1 MLDFDFSVEHVLM
14 FMIVIFLLYH
24 LVNSC
29 GYCNNSQNKEN
40 FSISSQNKHNKDR
53 RQRLE
58 NEITELENEITEL
71 KNTELKNKKT
81 SEYIWDNNKEGC
93 KIWSDPK
100 SCIKN
105 DNYCVDLSSRYC
117 PLNRNSKPA
126 FNEDNCES
134 SGDYVWCGKKKSID
148 IPCTDIDDC
157 SGNGT
162 ASGFRDN
169 CNCSCNSGYTGSKCE
184 TKSINIPCTDI
195 DDCSGN
201 GTAKGFKDNCN
212 CSCNPGYTG
221 SKCEIKDENI
231 CNDEKLFINKGINCD
246 DVSSDNPPDMVWLNN
261 QKWYN
266 KCIPGQKDNKIN
278 YVRTVHYRNS
288 YDFNPISNL
297 FITKDSSSYWSPP
310 KYSREWVE
318 FLLRNNIKVTIGI
331 TVLSIDNEIWETKW
345 QLNQLVDD
353 IKRWNLEPE
362 KINKNIV
369 CINIGNEPNHQDTWK
384 NVLLGLEYAQNLK
397 KAEPLLKDIP
407 ISFVENWYELF
418 DNYGFEDHSYPMID
432 YKFHKHALKS
442 FELIDTLS
450 LNIYPYY
457 ACVSGHFS
465 PTRYKCNP
473 YNIFDFILYNSS
485 GNIDKNY
492 QLYSPIYSLIVMK
505 YHIKELMKNNQKIK
519 IDLDKTIISETGW
532 PYDETD
538 DTSSF
543 MKDMTNK
550 EIYKRVYDDI
560 ISFNKEKI
568 SMNIDGKLY
577 EYKSPNIIHYFTI
590 NNATDYDKKTDKV
603 IQQHFGANVL
613 LSDSDKKL
621 LDNNKNLIEKI
632 NKLSRGNHGINTEIY
647 NNKSLQDQLK
657 NTNKALKCF
666 QDNIMDL
673 QNKKDISKPNAY
685 TLISNTID
693 KLSMC
698 PQVNYSDADDINSSV
713 CNIKNLNATGNINTI
728 TNRIYNYEYDTL
740 DDIYKRKTGQTD
752 DDSNLQY
759 IKNKY
764 NNIKEYY
771 YEPDMSTKNEYLC
784 NELNIES
791 ELNTCNRVDDICYT
805 TNPNKINS
813 IISDGKNSKIY
824 KGICKFKSDT
834 CSMNK
839 DESKC
844 NIQDNCNWNIDN
856 NTCNQIKNQCKGN
869 EIKTECDS
877 IKIDYICNNSYINN
891 GNFNQCEFKQ
901 NKCVKS
907 DTCISNKNFIDTKKY
922 ILLKTDN
929 IYRISEKNKNFNVFK
944 PFNLNY
950 ETSKIILTNSLL
962 ISKDKEFL
970 SEHVD
975 DIIIE
980 KSKTHIKMNIN
991 NILMGIS
998 KIFNMNGKNIISLL
1012 SIPKYIWIIYYDHQN
1027 KVDKCSETSLDV
1039 CDNSYK
1045 LNSVNSEYDTNE
1057 VINADGDYIYNC
1069 LVNDNKCIPN
1079 NKNINMY
1086 NYNICPSYTNFATN
1100 DGTNC
1105 NLDEENCNSG
1115 YTKINEDNY
1124 TCKWDKNKCLVNKNI
1139 DGKCNDLNNPM
1150 IKKYG
1155 DLFCD
1160 INN

>member
-1 MLDFDFSVEHVLM
+1 MKVLYW
-14 FMIVIFLLYH
+14 VIILFIIFIIL
-24 LVNSC
+24 C
-29 GYCNNSQNKEN
+29 YCNNFQIKEN
-40 FSISSQNKHNKDR
+40 FSISFTKDNKDKR
-53 RQRLE
+53 HKLE
-58 NEITELENEITEL
+58 NEITELENEIT
-71 KNTELKNKKT
+71 KLKNKKK
-81 SEYIWDNNKEGC
+81 SEYIWDNNKEEC
-93 KIWSDPK
+93 KKWSDPI
-100 SCIKN
+100 SCIN
-105 DNYCVDLSSRYC
+105 NNNYCVDMSSRYC
-117 PLNRNSKPA
+117 PLNRNSEPA
-126 FNEDNCES
+126 FNENNCES
-134 SGDYVWCGKKKSID
+134 SGNYVWCGKKKSID

-162 ASGFRDN
+162 A
-169 CNCSCNSGYTGSKCE
+169 T
-184 TKSINIPCTDI
+184 
-195 DDCSGN
+195 
-201 GTAKGFKDNCN
+201 GFKDNCN

-288 YDFNPISNL
+288 YDFNPVSNL
-297 FITKDSSSYWSPP
+297 FLNKDSSSYWSPP

-369 CINIGNEPNHQDTWK
+369 CINIGNEPNHQDTWE
-384 NVLLGLEYAQNLK
+384 NVLRGLEYAQNLK
-397 KAEPLLKDIP
+397 KTEPLLKDIP
-407 ISFVENWYELF
+407 ISYVENWYELF
-418 DNYGFEDHSYPMID
+418 DKYGWEDHSYPMID

-442 FELIDTLS
+442 FELIDALS
-450 LNIYPYY
+450 INVYPYY
-457 ACVSGHFS
+457 SCISGHYS
-465 PTRYKCNP
+465 PSKYKCNRD
-473 YNIFDFILYNSS
+473 NIFDHILYNSS
-485 GNIDKNY
+485 GIIDKNY
-492 QLYSPIYSLIVMK
+492 QLYSPIYGLIVMK
-505 YHIKELMKNNQKIK
+505 YHIKELMKNNPKIT
-519 IDLDKTIISETGW
+519 IDLDKTIITETGW
-532 PYDETD
+532 PYSEIED
-538 DTSSF
+538 SLSF

-560 ISFNKEKI
+560 ISFNKEEM
-568 SMNIDGKLY
+568 SMNIDGVQ
-577 EYKSPNIIHYFTI
+577 YKYKTPYVIHFFTI
-590 NNATDYDKKTDKV
+590 NDASDYDKQKDKV
-603 IQQHFGANVL
+603 IHQHFGANVL

-632 NKLSRGNHGINTEIY
+632 NKVSRGSDGINTEIY
-647 NNKSLQDQLK
+647 NNKSLQDQLR

-666 QDNIMDL
+666 QDNIIDL
-673 QNKKDISKPNAY
+673 QNNKDINKPNAY

-713 CNIKNLNATGNINTI
+713 CNIKNLDATGNINTI

-740 DDIYKRKTGQTD
+740 DDTYKRKTGQTD
-752 DDSNLQY
+752 YKSNLKF
-759 IKNKY
+759 INNKF
-764 NNIKEYY
+764 NNIKSYY
-771 YEPDMSTKNEYLC
+771 SEDSMSTKNEYLC

-791 ELNTCNRVDDICYT
+791 ELNTCNKVDDICYT

-844 NIQDNCNWNIDN
+844 NNQDNCKWNADN

-869 EIKTECDS
+869 EIKTNCDS

-891 GNFNQCEFKQ
+891 ENFNQCEWKN
-901 NKCVKS
+901 NKCEKS
-907 DTCISNKNFIDTKKY
+907 DTCISNKNFIDTNKY
-922 ILLKTDN
+922 ILLKNDN
-929 IYRISEKNKNFNVFK
+929 IYRISEKNKNLDVFK
-944 PFNLNY
+944 PFKLNY
-950 ETSKIILTNSLL
+950 KKSKIILKNSLL
-962 ISKDKEFL
+962 ISKEDFI
-970 SEHVD
+970 SEYID
-975 DIIIE
+975 DIFIE
-980 KSKTHIKMNIN
+980 NSKTHIKMDIN
-991 NILMGIS
+991 NIIVDNS
-998 KIFNMNGKNIISLL
+998 RIFNMIGVNILSSKEKNSKEPLV
-1012 SIPKYIWIIYYDHQN
+1012 IPKHIWIIYYDPQN
-1027 KVDKCSETSLDV
+1027 KVEKCSEASLDK
-1039 CDNSYK
+1039 CNFSYK
-1045 LNSVNSEYDTNE
+1045 LNSINSEYDKKE
-1057 VINADGDYIYNC
+1057 IINADGNYMYSC
-1069 LVNDNKCIPN
+1069 LLDDNICIPN

-1086 NYNICPSYTNFATN
+1086 KYNICPSYTNFATN
-1100 DGTNC
+1100 DGIYC
-1105 NLDEENCNSG
+1105 NLDEKNCNSG
-1115 YTKINEDNY
+1115 YTKINDDNY
-1124 TCKWDKNKCLVNKNI
+1124 TCKWLNNKCLVNKNI
-1139 DGKCNDLNNPM
+1139 KGKCNDLNNPM
-1150 IKKYG
+1150 IKKHG